1 MKSFLNHLWNLEL
14 FWNVYRVMAE
24 IAVVYLVARLE
35 DWIFKETNKKRAAE
49 LTKLQTEF
57 DRIRPFLKYADW
69 KWMIMEDCVFEKWV
83 MDVIDLAREVENAI
97 DSDFCCKRDTKE
109 FSMTSFMDLV
119 GESINYF
126 SEKKSTDNSHLDIGI
141 FLERATKKLKEVELK
156 KSLPFI
162 SLLEEAG
169 GEGQMWH
176 TDSFTRKF
184 PLTCMVGRDK
194 EIRMLK
200 EWLLDENVD
209 TALIVAVTGIT
220 GIGKTALSSTVFDL
234 IKISFDCAAWMHV
247 SGRPSMDV
255 LRDMY
260 TGIYR
265 SSLSLDMSDMK
276 HLDGMYEEELTKII
290 SAYLVEKKFL
300 LLIDDLDAL
309 DTWEYVK
316 RALPSN
322 CKGKVILTTSNPEI
336 SAVLCQH
343 VLHLEP
349 LSIKES
355 LVLLRRRICW
365 QQYDLGDVLWPSS
378 VDLLVEEILQICQGH
393 PLMIATIG
401 GMLSTVNVKEPKE
414 WDKFLGT
421 LRAAVESLSQFDI
434 IQKVLLVSYFSLQP
448 MLKCC
453 LLYCGI
459 FPSHHEI
466 SCKKLIRTWVAEGF
480 IEKQLLGMTAEEIGK
495 LLLDDL
501 IRRNLLEVARVGANG
516 EVVSCRLLRLLQHF
530 ILKTLNKDY
539 ICVLSDELVFP
550 SKVTRI
556 LVIHGVINNLMPGVN
571 TASVRSLL
579 LFRHNGLSTPSVLQN
594 SFSNIKFLRVLELQ
608 NSPIDVLPD
617 SIGDLVL
624 LRYINLRGTRIYN
637 IPTTIKSLRELQT
650 LDIRDTCVRA
660 LPGGIDGLKMLRHL
674 LLADSFGNRLVKL
687 DGSVMFCKDLQT
699 LGGIKLTQEIA
710 YGLPYLPQLLKLSVG
725 DVEGRATSLQLSKSI
740 DMMKNLNSLTIKCAW
755 RKEIQIQSSNPLEN
769 LEKLHISGWIKNL
782 LGWVCR
788 LNSLKYLYLRDCML
802 IDDPVSSLQ
811 CLPRLTVLSL
821 YNAYKGSHIH
831 SIDASGFPNLKE
843 LSLQNMAGLEEWT
856 RIEEGSMRSLH
867 TINIAKCPLLKLLPK
882 GMENLA
888 NLQKL
893 QVKSMPAEFITKTR
907 EFLLHTQVHFSVV
920 C

>member
-1 MKSFLNHLWNLEL
+1 
-14 FWNVYRVMAE
+14 MAE
-24 IAVVYLVARLE
+24 IAVLYLVAKLE
-35 DWIFKETNKKRAAE
+35 DWILKETNKKRAAE

-57 DRIRPFLKYADW
+57 DRVRPFLKYADW
-69 KWMIMEDCVFEKWV
+69 NWMIMEDCVYEKWV
-83 MDVIDLAREVENAI
+83 TDVIDLAREVENAI
-97 DSDFCCKRDTKE
+97 DSDFCSKRDTKE

-126 SEKKSTDNSHLDIGI
+126 SEKKSTDNSHLDIGF
-141 FLERATKKLKEVELK
+141 FLERATKKLKEAEIK

-162 SLLEEAG
+162 SSLEESV
-169 GEGQMWH
+169 GEGKMWH
-176 TDSFTRKF
+176 TNSFTRKC
-184 PLTCMVGRDK
+184 PVACMVGRDK

-200 EWLLDENVD
+200 EWLLNENVD
-209 TALIVAVTGIT
+209 TALIVAVTGIG

-234 IKISFDCAAWMHV
+234 IKVHFDCAAWMHV
-247 SGRPSMDV
+247 SARPTMDV

-265 SSLSLDMSDMK
+265 SSPDMSYKK
-276 HLDGMYEEELTKII
+276 HLDGMDEEELTKII
-290 SAYLVEKKFL
+290 SEYLVEKKFL

-309 DTWEYVK
+309 DAWEYVK

-322 CKGKVILTTSNPEI
+322 CKGKVVLTTSNPQI

-349 LSIKES
+349 LSTEES
-355 LVLLRRRICW
+355 LVLFRRRICW

-378 VDLLVEEILQICQGH
+378 VEPLVEEILQICQGH

-414 WDKFLGT
+414 WDKFFGI
-421 LRAAVESLSQFDI
+421 LRTAVESLSQFNI

-459 FPSHHEI
+459 FPSNHEI

-480 IEKQLLGMTAEEIGK
+480 IEQQSLGMTAEEMGK

-501 IRRNLLEVARVGANG
+501 IRKNLLKVARVGANG
-516 EVVSCRLLRLLQHF
+516 EVVSCRLLQLLQHF

-539 ICVLSDELVFP
+539 ICILSNKKVFP

-556 LVIHGVINNLMPGVN
+556 LVINGVINNLMPGVN
-571 TASVRSLL
+571 TSSVRSLL
-579 LFRHNGLSTPSVLQN
+579 LFRHNSLSTPSVLQN
-594 SFSNIKFLRVLELQ
+594 SFSNVKFLCVLELQ

-617 SIGDLVL
+617 SIGDLAL

-637 IPTTIKSLRELQT
+637 IPHTIKSLRELQT

-674 LLADSFGNRLVKL
+674 LLAGSFGNRLVKL

-699 LGGIKLTQEIA
+699 LAGIKLTQEIA

-740 DMMKNLNSLTIKCAW
+740 HMMKNLNSLTIKCAW

-769 LEKLHISGWIKNL
+769 LEKLRISGWIKNL
-782 LGWVCR
+782 LGWVCG
-788 LNSLKYLYLRDCML
+788 LQSLKYLYLRDCML
-802 IDDPVSSLQ
+802 IDDPVSTLQ

-843 LSLQNMAGLEEWT
+843 LSLQSMAGLEVWT
-856 RIEEGSMRSLH
+856 SIEEGSMRSLH
-867 TINIAKCPLLKLLPK
+867 TINIAKCPLLKLPPN
-882 GMENLA
+882 GMKNLA

-907 EFLLHTQVHFSVV
+907 EFLLHTKVHFSVV

>member
-1 MKSFLNHLWNLEL
+1 
-14 FWNVYRVMAE
+14 MAE

-35 DWIFKETNKKRAAE
+35 DCIYKEANKKRAAK

-57 DRIRPFLKYADW
+57 NRVRPFLKHADW
-69 KWMIMEDCVFEKWV
+69 RWIIMEDHVYEKWV
-83 MDVIDLAREVENAI
+83 TDVIDLACEIENAI
-97 DSDFCCKRDTKE
+97 DSDFCTKRDTKE
-109 FSMTSFMDLV
+109 FSVTSFMDLV

-126 SEKKSTDNSHLDIGI
+126 SEKKITDNSYLDISN
-141 FLERATKKLKEVELK
+141 FLERTSKKLKEVEIM

-162 SLLEEAG
+162 SLLEDAG

-176 TDSFTRKF
+176 TDSFTRKL
-184 PLTCMVGRDK
+184 PLDCMVGRDK
-194 EIRMLK
+194 EIKILE
-200 EWLLDENVD
+200 EWLLNENVD
-209 TALIVAVTGIT
+209 TALIVAVTGTI
-220 GIGKTALSSTVFDL
+220 GIGKTAMSSTVFDHL
-234 IKISFDCAAWMHV
+234 KIHFDCAAWIYV
-247 SGRPSMDV
+247 TSRPAIDL

-260 TGIYR
+260 TGFHR
-265 SSLSLDMSDMK
+265 SSLEISGKK
-276 HLDGMYEEELTKII
+276 HLDDLDEEELTKII
-290 SAYLVEKKFL
+290 SSYLVEKKFL
-300 LLIDDLDAL
+300 LVVDDLDAL
-309 DTWEYVK
+309 DAWEYVK
-316 RALPSN
+316 RALPLN
-322 CKGKVILTTSNPEI
+322 CKGKVVVTTRNPEI
-336 SAVLCQH
+336 SAILCHH

-349 LSIKES
+349 LSTEDS
-355 LVLLRRRICW
+355 LILLRRRSCW
-365 QQYDLGDVLWPSS
+365 QQYDLDDVLWPSS
-378 VDLLVEEILQICQGH
+378 GELLVEEILQICQGQ
-393 PLMIATIG
+393 PLVIATIG
-401 GMLSTVNVKEPKE
+401 GMLSTVNIKEPKE
-414 WDKFLGT
+414 WDKFLGI
-421 LRAAVESLSQFDI
+421 LRASVGSLCQFNI
-434 IQKVLLVSYFSLQP
+434 IQKALLVSYFSLQP

-459 FPSHHEI
+459 FPLHHEI
-466 SCKKLIRTWVAEGF
+466 SCKKLIRAWVAEGF

-516 EVVSCRLLRLLQHF
+516 EVVSCRLLRLMQHF
-530 ILKTLNKDY
+530 ILKTLNRDY
-539 ICVLSDELVFP
+539 ISILSNELVSP

-571 TASVRSLL
+571 TNSVRSLL
-579 LFRHNGLSTPSVLQN
+579 LVRQNGLSTPSVLQN

-624 LRYINLRGTRIYN
+624 LRYINLRGTRIHN
-637 IPTTIKSLRELQT
+637 IPPTIKSLRELQT

-674 LLADSFGNRLVKL
+674 LLADSFSNRLVKL
-687 DGSVMFCKDLQT
+687 DGDVMFCKDLQT
-699 LGGIKLTQEIA
+699 LAGIKLTQQIA

-755 RKEIQIQSSNPLEN
+755 RKEIQIQASNPLEN
-769 LEKLHISGWIKNL
+769 LEKLRISGWIKNL

-788 LNSLKYLYLRDCML
+788 LKSLKYLYLRDCML

-811 CLPRLTVLSL
+811 GLPSLCVLSL

-831 SIDASGFPNLKE
+831 SVDASGFPNLKE
-843 LSLQNMAGLEEWT
+843 LSLQNLAGLEEWM
-856 RIEEGSMRSLH
+856 RIEEGSMRSLY
-867 TINIAKCPLLKLLPK
+867 TINIAKCPLLKLPPK

-888 NLQKL
+888 NLQKV
-893 QVKSMPAEFITKTR
+893 QVKTMPAEFIMKTR
-907 EFLLHTQVHFSVV
+907 ELLLHTNVHFSVV

>member
-1 MKSFLNHLWNLEL
+1 
-14 FWNVYRVMAE
+14 MAE

-35 DWIFKETNKKRAAE
+35 DWIFKETNKKKAAE
-49 LTKLQTEF
+49 LTKLRTEF
-57 DRIRPFLKYADW
+57 DRVRPFLKYADC
-69 KWMIMEDCVFEKWV
+69 KRMIMEDGVYEKWV

-97 DSDFCCKRDTKE
+97 DSDFCSRRDAKE

-119 GESINYF
+119 GESMNYF
-126 SEKKSTDNSHLDIGI
+126 SEKKSTDNSHVDITI
-141 FLERATKKLKEVELK
+141 FLERASKKLREVEIK
-156 KSLPFI
+156 KSIPFI
-162 SLLEEAG
+162 SSLEEARN
-169 GEGQMWH
+169 EGHMWH
-176 TDSFTRKF
+176 TDSFSHNF
-184 PLTCMVGRDK
+184 PLACMVGRDK
-194 EIRMLK
+194 EIKMLM
-200 EWLLDENVD
+200 EWLLNENVD
-209 TALIVAVTGIT
+209 TALIVAVTGIS

-234 IKISFDCAAWMHV
+234 IKVHFDCTAWMHV
-247 SGRPSMDV
+247 SDRPTMDV

-260 TGIYR
+260 TGFYR
-265 SSLSLDMSDMK
+265 SSLATLDKK
-276 HLDGMYEEELTKII
+276 HLDGMDEEELTKII
-290 SAYLVEKKFL
+290 SDYLVNKKFL
-300 LLIDDLDAL
+300 LVIDDLDAL
-309 DTWEYVK
+309 DAWDYVK
-316 RALPSN
+316 RALPLN
-322 CKGKVILTTSNPEI
+322 CKGKVVVTTRNQEI

-349 LSIKES
+349 LSTEES
-355 LVLLRRRICW
+355 LVLLRRRICG

-378 VDLLVEEILQICQGH
+378 VELLVKEILQICQGH
-393 PLMIATIG
+393 PLVIATIG
-401 GMLSTVNVKEPKE
+401 GMLSTVNVKEPKD
-414 WDKFLGT
+414 WDEFIGI
-421 LRAAVESLSQFDI
+421 LRAAVESLSQFNI
-434 IQKVLLVSYFSLQP
+434 TQKVLLVSYFSLQP

-453 LLYCGI
+453 FLYCGI

-539 ICVLSDELVFP
+539 ICVLSNKLVFP

-556 LVIHGVINNLMPGVN
+556 LVIHGVINNLMPGVD

-579 LFRHNGLSTPSVLQN
+579 MFRQNGLSTPSVLQN
-594 SFSNIKFLRVLELQ
+594 SFSNMKFLRVLELQ

-637 IPTTIKSLRELQT
+637 IPSTIKSLRELQT

-660 LPGGIDGLKMLRHL
+660 LPGCIDGLKMLRHL

-687 DGSVMFCKDLQT
+687 DGNLMFCKDLQT
-699 LGGIKLTQEIA
+699 LAGIKLTQQIA

-769 LEKLHISGWIKNL
+769 LEKLRISGWIKNL
-782 LGWVCR
+782 LGWVCG
-788 LNSLKYLYLRDCML
+788 LKSLKYLYLRDCML
-802 IDDPVSSLQ
+802 IDDPISTLQ
-811 CLPRLTVLSL
+811 CLPGLTVLSL

-831 SIDASGFPNLKE
+831 FVDASGFPNLKE
-843 LSLQNMAGLEEWT
+843 LSLLNMAGLEEWT

-867 TINIAKCPLLKLLPK
+867 TINIAKCPLLKLPPK

-888 NLQKL
+888 SLQKL

-907 EFLLHTQVHFSVV
+907 EFLLHTKVHFSVV